1 MASIVEASH
10 QNLQG
15 GDSGS
20 AYSTSFQAGSVRSN
34 VSPLAAFSQFSILKT
49 AAAITVIALA
59 AYLGYRLL
67 RSRK

>member
-20 AYSTSFQAGSVRSN
+20 AYSTNFQAGSIRSN
-34 VSPLAAFSQFSILKT
+34 VSPLAALSQWSTLKVVGSVLVI
-49 AAAITVIALA
+49 AAA
-59 AYLGYRLL
+59 AYIGYRIL
-67 RSRK
+67 RRK

>member
-1 MASIVEASH
+1 VASIVEASH

-20 AYSTSFQAGSVRSN
+20 AYSTSFQAGSSRSA
-34 VSPLAAFSQFSILKT
+34 VSPLAALSQFNIVKT
-49 AAAITVIALA
+49 AAAFFVVGLT
-59 AYLGYRLL
+59 AYLAIRYF